1 MTVSRT
7 TNFNL
12 PLPVPSNLLADDVV
26 SLRDALTTID
36 TLLNDRVTAASVTST
51 VNTAISSLVD
61 GAPATL
67 DTLNELAAAISDD
80 PNFYAGLVSAA
91 DIVAAQ
97 TTWLTADHNH
107 TLTNAQLK
115 NARLLIDSSV
125 NSVTI
130 NLPSGPQ
137 SGEYIQII
145 DAHGSFDTNN
155 LTLGRNGL
163 KIMGIDEN
171 MTVATKNANFTLVY
185 ASASQGW
192 RIA

>member
-51 VNTAISSLVD
+51 VNTAINSLVD

-125 NSVTI
+125 NTVTI

-137 SGEYIQII
+137 AGEYIQII
-145 DAHGSFDTNN
+145 DANGSFDTNN

>member
-26 SLRDALTTID
+26 SLRDAITTID

-51 VNTAISSLVD
+51 VNAAINSLVD

-67 DTLNELAAAISDD
+67 DTLNEISAAISDD

-107 TLTNAQLK
+107 TLTNAELK

-125 NSVTI
+125 NAVTI
-130 NLPSGPQ
+130 NLPNSPNV
-137 SGEYIQII
+137 GEYVQII
-145 DAHGSFDTNN
+145 DANGAFDTNN

-163 KIMGIDEN
+163 KIMGLDEN

>member
-67 DTLNELAAAISDD
+67 DTLNELAAAINDD
-80 PNFYAGLVSAA
+80 PDVFATLTT
-91 DIVAAQ
+91 DITANNALLAAQ
-97 TTWLTADHNH
+97 RALEW
-107 TLTNAQLK
+107 
-115 NARLLIDSSV
+115 
-125 NSVTI
+125 
-130 NLPSGPQ
+130 
-137 SGEYIQII
+137 
-145 DAHGSFDTNN
+145 DAVFATHGSLYAT
-155 LTLGRNGL
+155 TT
-163 KIMGIDEN
+163 
-171 MTVATKNANFTLVY
+171 TV
-185 ASASQGW
+185 G
-192 RIA
+192 